1 MEYAGVEVS
10 RGSGCAIRKGATLIG
25 GSVEQALTYSGAG
38 QSHGVDLGVMITATR
53 AINLGRASKFG
64 K

>member
-1 MEYAGVEVS
+1 MDSLLRRNSKRMEYAGVEVS

-38 QSHGVDLGVMITATR
+38 QSHG
-53 AINLGRASKFG
+53 
-64 K
+64 